1 MSDKTKELIIKIL
14 NIIIFILIGM
24 VIGVVIGKMTKKCE
38 INKEY
43 VEVLSSNMYQE
54 NNNNYYVKY

>member
-24 VIGVVIGKMTKKCE
+24 VFGIVIGKMTKKCE

-54 NNNNYYVKY
+54 NINNYYVKY